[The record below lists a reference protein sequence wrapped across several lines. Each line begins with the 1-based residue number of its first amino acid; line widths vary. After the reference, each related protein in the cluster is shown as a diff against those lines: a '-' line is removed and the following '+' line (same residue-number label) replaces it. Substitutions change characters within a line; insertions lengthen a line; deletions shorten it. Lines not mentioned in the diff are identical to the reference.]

1 MSFMLD
7 EIHEQPQLIQKV
19 IDAERANVR
28 KLCKAI
34 RERGIKMVIMAA
46 RGTSDNAAL
55 FGKYLFEIDNGMPVA
70 LAAPS
75 VITLYDAKFDL
86 SNALVIGI
94 SQSGESTDVVEVMRR
109 AKEMGALTAGI
120 TNVDGSELT
129 KIADHTL
136 LCHAGEERSVAATK
150 TYTTTLALIYMISDI
165 LALED
170 DLIPR
175 LESAAGMISRVF
187 QVESRIEEIAQ
198 RYRYMEECKVV
209 ARGMNYAT
217 SKEAALK
224 LAETCYVS
232 AEPFSMADLMHG
244 PIAVVDAGFPV
255 FMYAPEGKGFPTMVE
270 LAQKLE
276 GWDVETIVF
285 SSEDE
290 ILNLATI
297 PVKLPVAVEETYSP
311 LVYIVAG
318 QLFAQYLSV
327 VKGHDPDRPRGLC
340 KVTLTM

>member
-1 MSFMLD
+1 MSYMLD
-7 EIHEQPQLIQKV
+7 EIHEQPQVLQKV
-19 IDAERANVR
+19 IDRERANV
-28 KLCKAI
+28 KELCRAI
-34 RERGIKMVIMAA
+34 RDRGTRMAIMAA

-55 FGKYLFEIDNGMPVA
+55 LAKYLFEIETGIPVA

-86 SNALVIGI
+86 SNAVVIGI
-94 SQSGESTDVVEVMRR
+94 SQSGESTDVVEVLRR
-109 AKEMGALTAGI
+109 TKEMGALTAGI
-120 TNVDGSELT
+120 TNIAGSEIT
-129 KIADHTL
+129 RAADHTL
-136 LCHAGEERSVAATK
+136 LCHAGEEKSVAATK
-150 TYTTTLALIYMISDI
+150 TYTTTLALIYMISDM
-165 LALED
+165 LVGED
-170 DLIPR
+170 DLIPD
-175 LESAAGMISRVF
+175 LEAAAGMTSRVF

-244 PIAVVDAGFPV
+244 PIAVVEPGFPV
-255 FMYAPEGKGFPTMVE
+255 FMYAPQGKGYPTMLE
-270 LAQKLE
+270 LAGKLE

-285 SSEDE
+285 SSEEE
-290 ILNLATI
+290 ILQKATI
-297 PVKLPVAVEETYSP
+297 PVHLPVTVPESYSP

-327 VKGHDPDRPRGLC
+327 VKGHDPDRPRGLT

>member
-7 EIHEQPQLIQKV
+7 EIHEQPQVLQKV
-19 IDAERANVR
+19 IDRERANVR
-28 KLCKAI
+28 ELCRTIK
-34 RERGIKMVIMAA
+34 ERGVKMAILVA

-55 FGKYLFEIDNGMPVA
+55 FGKYLFEIDNGIPTA

-75 VITLYDAKFDL
+75 VITLYNATFDL
-86 SNALVIGI
+86 SNTLVIGI
-94 SQSGESTDVVEVMRR
+94 SQSGESTDVVEVLRR
-109 AKEMGALTAGI
+109 VKEMGALTVGI

-129 KIADHTL
+129 KVADHTL
-136 LCHAGEERSVAATK
+136 LCHAGEEKSVAATK
-150 TYTTTLALIYMISDI
+150 TYTTTLALIYMISDM
-165 LALED
+165 LVGED
-170 DLIPR
+170 ELIPK
-175 LESAAGMISRVF
+175 LEAAAGMTSRVF

-244 PIAVVDAGFPV
+244 PIAVVEPGFPV
-255 FMYAPEGKGFPTMVE
+255 FMYAPEGKGFPTMLE
-270 LAQKLE
+270 LAGKLE
-276 GWDVETIVF
+276 GWDVETVIF
-285 SSEDE
+285 SSEEE
-290 ILNLATI
+290 ILKTATI
-297 PVKLPVAVEETYSP
+297 PVHLPVSVEETYSP

-327 VKGHDPDRPRGLC
+327 VKGHDPDRPRGLT

>member
-1 MSFMLD
+1 MSFMID

-19 IDAERANVR
+19 LDAERENVR
-28 KLCKAI
+28 KLCRAMKEREINLAI
-34 RERGIKMVIMAA
+34 IAA

-55 FGKYLFEIDNGMPVA
+55 FAKYLIEIHNGIPVA

-75 VITLYDAKFDL
+75 VITLYGAKFDL
-86 SNALVIGI
+86 SHALVLGI
-94 SQSGESTDVVEVMRR
+94 SQSGESTDVVEVIRSAR
-109 AKEMGALTAGI
+109 EMGALTACI
-120 TNVDGSELT
+120 TNVPGSELT
-129 KIADHTL
+129 EASDHTL
-136 LCHAGEERSVAATK
+136 LCHAGEEKSVAATK
-150 TYTTTLALIYMISDI
+150 TYTTTLALIYMISGI
-165 LALED
+165 MAGED
-170 DLIPR
+170 ELIPQ

-209 ARGMNYAT
+209 ARGINYAT

-232 AEPFSMADLMHG
+232 AESFSMADLMHG

-255 FMYAPEGKGFPTMVE
+255 FMYAPQGKGFPTMVE

-285 SSEDE
+285 SSEEE
-290 ILNLATI
+290 ILKLATI
-297 PVKLPVAVEETYSP
+297 PVNLPVAVEETYSP
-311 LVYIVAG
+311 LVYIVAA
-318 QLFAQYLSV
+318 QLFAQYLSG
-327 VKGHDPDRPRGLC
+327 VKGHDPDHPRGLC

>member
-1 MSFMLD
+1 MLD
-7 EIHEQPQLIQKV
+7 EIHEQPQVLQKV
-19 IDAERANVR
+19 IDAERANVLE
-28 KLCKAI
+28 LCRAI
-34 RERGIKMVIMAA
+34 KDKEIRSVVMVA
-46 RGTSDNAAL
+46 RGTSDNAAV
-55 FGKYLFEIDNGMPVA
+55 FGKYLFEIANGIPVS

-75 VITLYDAKFDL
+75 VITLYNAEFDL
-86 SNALVIGI
+86 SNTLVIGI
-94 SQSGESTDVVEVMRR
+94 SQSGESTDVVEFLKRV
-109 AKEMGALTAGI
+109 KGMGALTAGI
-120 TNVDGSELT
+120 TNVNGSELT
-129 KIADHTL
+129 QVADYTL
-136 LCHAGEERSVAATK
+136 LCHAGEEKSVAATK
-150 TYTTTLALIYMISDI
+150 TYTTTLALIYMISDM
-165 LALED
+165 LVGED
-170 DLIPR
+170 DLIPH
-175 LESAAGMISRVF
+175 LEAAVGMTSRVF

-255 FMYAPEGKGFPTMVE
+255 FMYAPPGKGYPTMME

-276 GWDVETIVF
+276 GWDVETIIF
-285 SSEDE
+285 SSEEE
-290 ILNLATI
+290 ILKTATI
-297 PVKLPVAVEETYSP
+297 PVKLPVVVDEPYSP

-327 VKGHDPDRPRGLC
+327 VKGHDPDRPRGLS
-340 KVTLTM
+340 KVTLTL

>member
-7 EIHEQPQLIQKV
+7 EIHEQPHLIQKV
-19 IDAERANVR
+19 IDAERGNVR
-28 KLCKAI
+28 KLCRAMKERDIKLAI
-34 RERGIKMVIMAA
+34 IAA

-55 FGKYLFEIDNGMPVA
+55 FAKYLIEIHNGIPVA

-75 VITLYDAKFDL
+75 VITLYGAKFDL
-86 SNALVIGI
+86 SHALVLGI
-94 SQSGESTDVVEVMRR
+94 SQSGESTDVVEVIRS
-109 AKEMGALTAGI
+109 AGEMGALTACI
-120 TNVDGSELT
+120 TNVEGSELT

-136 LCHAGEERSVAATK
+136 LCHAGEEKSVAATK
-150 TYTTTLALIYMISDI
+150 TYTTTLALIYMISGI
-165 LALED
+165 LASED
-170 DLIPR
+170 ELIPQ
-175 LESAAGMISRVF
+175 LESSAGMISRVF

-255 FMYAPEGKGFPTMVE
+255 FMYAPQGKGYPTMVE
-270 LAQKLE
+270 LADKLA
-276 GWDVETIVF
+276 GWEVETIIF

-290 ILNLATI
+290 ILQAATI

-311 LVYIVAG
+311 LVYIVAA
-318 QLFAQYLSV
+318 QLFAQYLSG
-327 VKGHDPDRPRGLC
+327 VKGHDPDHPRGLC